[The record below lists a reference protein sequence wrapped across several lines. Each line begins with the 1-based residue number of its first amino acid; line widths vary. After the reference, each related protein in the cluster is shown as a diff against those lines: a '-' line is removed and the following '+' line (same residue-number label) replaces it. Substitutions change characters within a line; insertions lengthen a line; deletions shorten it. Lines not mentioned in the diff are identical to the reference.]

1 MIYVSVVRFHIF
13 AKINP
18 TNFSPFHILSIES
31 ERKNSNLFCFSLV
44 FCYRHDEG
52 INVTERQESS
62 QNHHHSRIS
71 NNNLRSPESNIRI
84 GGTYRKKKPAPLP
97 PTKKESCLSDQPSM
111 SKVECNFKYI
121 YNIHTYIHTYNFC
134 TIRQTCEK

>member
-1 MIYVSVVRFHIF
+1 MMMIYFLLIF
-13 AKINP
+13 
-18 TNFSPFHILSIES
+18 
-31 ERKNSNLFCFSLV
+31 RLF

-62 QNHHHSRIS
+62 QNHHHSRTS
-71 NNNLRSPESNIRI
+71 NNNIRSPESNIRI

-111 SKVECNFKYI
+111 SKVECNFKNTYI
-121 YNIHTYIHTYNFC
+121 YIIFVLFDRRVKNDPSSLNLL
-134 TIRQTCEK
+134 

>member
-1 MIYVSVVRFHIF
+1 MFYDICICRTFPYIRENKS
-13 AKINP
+13 A
-18 TNFSPFHILSIES
+18 NFSPFHILSIES

-71 NNNLRSPESNIRI
+71 NNNLKSPESNIRI

-134 TIRQTCEK
+134 TIR